1 MEEIPYRLMIV
12 DTKKKSNL
20 LHKTVIYMI
29 SQAKSTPLGRMT
41 IWLDG
46 VRGVRTTKLLT
57 KKGLA

>member
-29 SQAKSTPLGRMT
+29 F
-41 IWLDG
+41 
-46 VRGVRTTKLLT
+46 
-57 KKGLA
+57 